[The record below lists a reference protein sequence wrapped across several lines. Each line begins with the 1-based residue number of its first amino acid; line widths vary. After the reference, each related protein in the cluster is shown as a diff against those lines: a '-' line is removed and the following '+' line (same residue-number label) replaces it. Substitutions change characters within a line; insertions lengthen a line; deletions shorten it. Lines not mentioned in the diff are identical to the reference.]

1 MPEQTPTPGLSLS
14 AQAPWWREWECAA
27 LVALVLATY
36 FLRLT
41 AAPVCG
47 EESRWANGARE
58 MIASGDWIVPRQQGT
73 IFPERPPLNSW
84 LMALVGLVRGDVD
97 LLAIRLPSAC
107 ATLLLTLLIYAY
119 ARRWMS
125 RLASFSAAAIY
136 ATFGQVL
143 ALGRLGESEA
153 VFTLLVAGSL
163 LVWHWGY
170 LRSWPPSIAWSAG
183 YALAALGALAKGPQA
198 PVYFIL
204 ACGAYLLLRRDWRW
218 LFGRGHLAGLAC
230 FATVVGLWLVPFA
243 LSNPESVDDIWA
255 GLARDRFSWSGLAG
269 HVASYPFE
277 TLACLL
283 PWSPLLIVFVKAS
296 MRRWLLANR
305 PQAVFL
311 VAALVVTYP
320 SVWIAAGA
328 RGRYFMPMYP
338 CLALLAAL
346 VIERCTGAVA
356 DLADRLIWRRYLRS
370 AAAAIIAAACMLAV
384 LNVADSLRLAEV
396 EQPTMF
402 LIAWLSAALATAG
415 LVVWASLSETSPRP
429 QLAVATLSGF
439 LGLTYCGVVVNV
451 RVNGGNDLSPSV
463 AEIKGRLPRDVRMVS
478 LNRVYHRFAYCYGAP
493 IAVVPWPTSA
503 AEVPSDVEY
512 FCFDLHPG
520 YFDPPDNSSA
530 TDPPGATARLPFEW
544 DRMAQIVCDPVK
556 RENPHSRVVIGRIR
570 RTTKPTLATA
580 ASPADNS
587 AAQSPA
593 AAPQQ
598 SPASATQ
605 EPPAPVAG
613 ESSAAPSRAAY
624 R

>member
-1 MPEQTPTPGLSLS
+1 M
-14 AQAPWWREWECAA
+14 
-27 LVALVLATY
+27 LVALVLVTY

-58 MIASGDWIVPRQQGT
+58 MIASGDWIVPRQQGS

-84 LMALVGLVRGDVD
+84 LMALVGLARGDVD

-119 ARRWMS
+119 ARQWMS

-170 LRSWPPSIAWSAG
+170 MRGWPPSIAWSAG

-218 LFGRGHLAGLAC
+218 LFGREHLTGLAC
-230 FATVVGLWLVPFA
+230 FATIVGLWLVPFA

-269 HVASYPFE
+269 HVAGYPFE

-283 PWSPLLIVFVKAS
+283 PWSPLLIVFVKPS
-296 MRRWLLANR
+296 MRRWLMANR

-311 VAALVVTYP
+311 VTAVAVTYP

-346 VIERCTGAVA
+346 AVERCTSAVA
-356 DLADRLIWRRYLRS
+356 ELADRLIWRRYLRAS
-370 AAAAIIAAACMLAV
+370 AMVILAAACVLAV
-384 LNVADSLRLAEV
+384 LNVAGSQRFAEV
-396 EQPTMF
+396 EQPALF
-402 LIAWLSAALATAG
+402 LIAWVSVALATACF
-415 LVVWASLSETSPRP
+415 LVWASLSETSPRP
-429 QLAVATLSGF
+429 QLAVAALSGF

-463 AEIKGRLPRDVRMVS
+463 AEIKGRLPRDARLVS
-478 LNRVYHRFAYCYGAP
+478 LNRIYHRFAYCYGEP

-503 AEVPSDVEY
+503 ADMPGDVEY
-512 FCFDLHPG
+512 FCYDLHPG
-520 YFDPPDNSSA
+520 YFDPPDSSRT
-530 TDPPGATARLPFEW
+530 TDLPGATARLPFEW
-544 DRMAQIVCDPVK
+544 DRIGRITCDPVK
-556 RENPHSRVVIGRIR
+556 RENPHSTVVIGRIR
-570 RTTKPTLATA
+570 RAAMPTLATA
-580 ASPADNS
+580 NRAAHSS
-587 AAQSPA
+587 AAQST
-593 AAPQQ
+593 APKMQQ
-598 SPASATQ
+598 SSAEAMQPA
-605 EPPAPVAG
+605 
-613 ESSAAPSRAAY
+613 ESSAAPSRAAL